1 MASIDLENPEQL
13 NVLVIDDNPLVHD
26 LVKRALYQQG
36 VQNVRT
42 AENAFYGLALCA
54 KMHFHIVVTAYNV
67 KSDRD
72 GYHILEEMK
81 FKGYVSKQT
90 VLIFLSSETQET
102 LVHSVSELQPDD
114 FWAKPLTIKLVQ
126 QRLAKILEIKSK
138 LANVFECID
147 QRDFGKAVYYID
159 RHIKNPEV
167 RRYHQHLLK
176 MRGECLIS
184 LFEYEEAESYY
195 RSLLAE
201 HKNSWVYLGYV
212 KSLLKQNKMDDV
224 RELIDTLTN
233 KAETRFA
240 AYDMLAQYYVDNED
254 YQTAFEEIKKAAALS
269 PRNIARNRKV
279 WDLARLNHDQRA
291 QYEATI
297 NMAKYAKKSI
307 HDSPELLLNVI
318 RSGVDL
324 ATAVEDKESNQ
335 ILQEIEKHVVDLGR
349 DYEDAG
355 LFKEQLAIARAR
367 IHNAK
372 SEKDKAKRIIEMQVS
387 PKPGIS
393 IEDNLDK
400 VKAYH
405 EVGFR
410 EEAVELLQ
418 SIKQQI
424 ACDNLAGAVTIKFV
438 EQETK
443 EKQDIH
449 FTPKQL
455 NRMAIE
461 FFKKQKME
469 PALHSLTQALQL
481 TPQDVKASLSLLKVL
496 VAIHRSQGL
505 DLERQQLASSTINK
519 VKNLAMN
526 DSQLEHYHELKNELV
541 PALVKKLS

>member
-1 MASIDLENPEQL
+1 MESLDLSNPEQL

-36 VQNVRT
+36 ILNVRT

-54 KMHFHIVVTAYNV
+54 KIKFHIVVTAFNV

-81 FKGYVSKQT
+81 FKGYVNKQT
-90 VLIFLSSETQET
+90 VLIFLSSETPET
-102 LVHSVSELQPDD
+102 LVNSVTELQPDD

-126 QRLAKILEIKSK
+126 ERLTKVLQIKSK

-176 MRGECLIS
+176 LRGECLIS
-184 LFEYEEAESYY
+184 LFEFEEAESYY
-195 RSLLAE
+195 RSLIE
-201 HKNSWVYLGYV
+201 EYKNSWVYLGYV
-212 KSLLKQNKMDDV
+212 RSLLKQNKMDEV
-224 RELIDTLTN
+224 RDLIDTLTN

-240 AYDMLAQYYVDNED
+240 AFDMLAQYYVDNED
-254 YQTAFEEIKKAAALS
+254 YQTAYEEIKKAAKLS

-291 QYEATI
+291 QYEATV

-318 RSGVDL
+318 RSGIDL
-324 ATAVEDKESNQ
+324 ATAVDEKESND
-335 ILQEIEKHVVDLGR
+335 ILQEMEKHVVDFSR

-355 LFKEQLAIARAR
+355 MFKEQLAIAKAR
-367 IHNAK
+367 IYSAK
-372 SEKDKAKRIIEMQVS
+372 NEKDKAKRIVEIQVS
-387 PKPGIS
+387 PKPTTS
-393 IEDNLDK
+393 VEDNLDK
-400 VKAYH
+400 VKVYH

-410 EEAVELLQ
+410 EEAVDLLK
-418 SIKQQI
+418 SIKKQI
-424 ACDNLAGAVTIKFV
+424 ACDNLAGVVTSRFV

-443 EKQDIH
+443 ERQDIH

-455 NRMAIE
+455 NKMAIE

-469 PALHSLTQALQL
+469 PALHTLSQALQL
-481 TPQDVKASLSLLKVL
+481 TPHDVKVSLSLLKVL

-505 DLERQQLASSTINK
+505 DLEQQQLASATLGK
-519 VKNLAMN
+519 VKNLGM
-526 DSQLEHYHELKNELV
+526 DDTQLTHYHELKDELV
-541 PALVKKLS
+541 QALAKKL

>member
-1 MASIDLENPEQL
+1 MANIDLNNPEQL

-36 VQNVRT
+36 IHNVRT

-67 KSDRD
+67 KSDKD

-81 FKGYVSKQT
+81 FKGYVNKQT
-90 VLIFLSSETQET
+90 VLIFLSSETEET
-102 LVHSVSELQPDD
+102 LVHSVTELQPDD

-126 QRLAKILEIKSK
+126 DRLAKILEIKSK
-138 LANVFECID
+138 LNNVFECID
-147 QRDFGKAVYYID
+147 ERDFGKAVYYID
-159 RHIKNPEV
+159 RHIRSPEV
-167 RRYHQHLLK
+167 KRYHQFLLK
-176 MRGECLIS
+176 LRGDCLIS

-195 RSLLAE
+195 QSLMAE
-201 HKNSWVYLGYV
+201 IKNSWVFLGYV
-212 KSLLKQNKMDDV
+212 RSLLKQNKMEQV
-224 RELIDTLTN
+224 VELIDTLTN
-233 KAETRFA
+233 KPDTRFA
-240 AYDMLAQYYVDNED
+240 AFDMLAQYYVDNED
-254 YQTAFEEIKKAAALS
+254 YLSAFKQIKKAAALS

-291 QYEATI
+291 QYEATM
-297 NMAKYAKKSI
+297 NMAKYAKMSI

-324 ATAVEDKESNQ
+324 ASAVEDSESNQ
-335 ILQEIEKHVVDLGR
+335 ILQEIEKHIAELER

-355 LFKEQLAIARAR
+355 LFKEQLAISRAR
-367 IHNAK
+367 IHSAR
-372 SEKDKAKRIIEMQVS
+372 SEKEKAKRIIEIQVS
-387 PKPGIS
+387 PKPS
-393 IEDNLDK
+393 ASVEDNLDK

-410 EEAVELLQ
+410 EEAVNLLK
-418 SIKQQI
+418 SIKNQI
-424 ACDNLAGAVTIKFV
+424 ACDNLAGAVTTKFV

-443 EKQDIH
+443 ERQEIH

-455 NRMAIE
+455 NSMAIE

-481 TPQDVKASLSLLKVL
+481 TPHDVKASLSLLKVL

-505 DLERQQLASSTINK
+505 DLEQQQLASSTITK
-519 VKNLAMN
+519 VQSLSIDKA
-526 DSQLEHYHELKNELV
+526 QLQHYHELKNELI
-541 PALVKKLS
+541 PALAEELK

>member
-1 MASIDLENPEQL
+1 MTDLDLTKPEQL
-13 NVLVIDDNPLVHD
+13 NVLVIDDNPLIHD
-26 LVKRALYQQG
+26 LIKRALYQQG
-36 VQNVRT
+36 VINVRT

-81 FKGYVSKQT
+81 FKGYVNKQT

-102 LVHSVSELQPDD
+102 LVHSVTELQPDD

-126 QRLAKILEIKSK
+126 DRLKKVLQIKSK
-138 LANVFECID
+138 LANVFACID
-147 QRDFGKAVYYID
+147 QRDFGKAIYYID

-167 RRYHQHLLK
+167 KRYHQHLLK

-195 RSLLAE
+195 RSLLTE
-201 HKNSWVYLGYV
+201 HKHSWVYLGFV
-212 KSLLKQNKMDDV
+212 RALLKQNKKDEVND
-224 RELIDTLTN
+224 LIETLTH
-233 KAETRFA
+233 KSETRFA

-254 YQTAFEEIKKAAALS
+254 YPTAFEQIKKAAALS

-297 NMAKYAKKSI
+297 NMAKYAKNSI

-324 ATAVEDKESNQ
+324 ASTVEDKESEK
-335 ILQEIEKHVVDLGR
+335 ILLQIEKHVVELGR
-349 DYEDAG
+349 DYDDVD

-367 IHNAK
+367 IHSIKN
-372 SEKDKAKRIIEMQVS
+372 EKDKAKRIIEIQVS

-410 EEAVELLQ
+410 EEANDLLE

-424 ACDNLAGAVTIKFV
+424 SCDNLAGAVTIKFV
-438 EQETK
+438 EQEAQ
-443 EKQDIH
+443 EKQEIH
-449 FTPKQL
+449 FSPKQL

-469 PALHSLTQALQL
+469 PALHTLSQAIRL
-481 TPQDVKASLSLLKVL
+481 TPNDIKASLSLLKVL

-505 DLERQQLASSTINK
+505 DLEQQQLASSTMNK

-526 DSQLEHYHELKNELV
+526 DSQLEHYNELKHELTT
-541 PALVKKLS
+541 ALAKTMH

>member
-1 MASIDLENPEQL
+1 MTSIDLNNPEQL

-36 VQNVRT
+36 IHNVRT

-54 KMHFHIVVTAYNV
+54 KINFHIVVTAFNV

-81 FKGYVSKQT
+81 FKGYVNKQT

-102 LVHSVSELQPDD
+102 LVHSVTELQPDD

-126 QRLAKILEIKSK
+126 ERLSKILEIKSK
-138 LANVFECID
+138 LYNVFECID
-147 QRDFGKAVYYID
+147 ERDFGKAVYYID
-159 RHIKNPEV
+159 RHIKNSEV
-167 RRYHQHLLK
+167 KRYHQFLLK

-195 RSLLAE
+195 RSLME
-201 HKNSWVYLGYV
+201 QIKSSWVYLGYV
-212 KSLLKQNKMDDV
+212 RSLLKQNKMDEV
-224 RELIDTLTN
+224 RELIETLTN
-233 KAETRFA
+233 KPDTRFA
-240 AYDMLAQYYVDNED
+240 AYDMLAQYYVDNEE
-254 YQTAFEEIKKAAALS
+254 YSNAYAEILKAAALS

-291 QYEATI
+291 QYDATI
-297 NMAKYAKKSI
+297 NMAKYAKNSI

-324 ATAVEDKESNQ
+324 ATAVEDQESNQ
-335 ILQEIEKHVVDLGR
+335 ILLEIEKHISELER
-349 DYEDAG
+349 DYDDAG

-367 IHNAK
+367 IHSAK
-372 SEKDKAKRIIEMQVS
+372 SEKDRAKRIIEMQVS
-387 PKPGIS
+387 PKPSIS
-393 IEDNLDK
+393 VEDNLDK

-410 EEAVELLQ
+410 EEAMNLLK
-418 SIKQQI
+418 SVKNQI
-424 ACDNLAGAVTIKFV
+424 ACDNLAGAVTTKFV

-443 EKQDIH
+443 ERQEIH

-455 NRMAIE
+455 NGMAIE

-469 PALHSLTQALQL
+469 PALHSLSQALQL
-481 TPQDVKASLSLLKVL
+481 TPHDVKTSLSLLKVL

-505 DLERQQLASSTINK
+505 DLEKQQLASSTISK
-519 VKNLAMN
+519 VKGLSMD
-526 DSQLEHYHELKNELV
+526 DSQLQHYHELKNELAS
-541 PALVKKLS
+541 ALAEKLK